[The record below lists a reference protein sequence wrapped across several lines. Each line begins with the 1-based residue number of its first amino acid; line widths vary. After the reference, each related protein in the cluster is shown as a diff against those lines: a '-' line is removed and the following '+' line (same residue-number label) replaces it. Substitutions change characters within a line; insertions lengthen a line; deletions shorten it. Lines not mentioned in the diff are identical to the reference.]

1 MGRAPCCEKMSLKK
15 GPWDHEE
22 DQILISYINKN
33 GHGNWRALPRQ
44 AGNCSKITIYIYIFY
59 LFQFT

>member
-1 MGRAPCCEKMSLKK
+1 MDRAPSCEKTSLKK
-15 GPWDHEE
+15 GSWDHEE

-44 AGNCSKITIYIYIFY
+44 AGNCSKTTIYIFY